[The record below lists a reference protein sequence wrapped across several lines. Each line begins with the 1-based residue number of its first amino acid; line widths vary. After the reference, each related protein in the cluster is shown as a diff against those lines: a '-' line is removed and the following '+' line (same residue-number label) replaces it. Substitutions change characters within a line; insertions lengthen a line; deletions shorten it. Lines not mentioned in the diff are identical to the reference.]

1 MSNAISGKSKT
12 AFSVVE
18 VKGTMGSK
26 ARLAPDPSVSV
37 SDIMKAV
44 TAVTQQLG
52 ISDMLK
58 LLNSKHRMTWKS
70 APDAEWLGSTNIS
83 TLCEK
88 LFQVHSNGV
97 LSSNKLQQALMK
109 VQTTEGRLNFSKL
122 HDAAFL
128 DRCDEQ
134 IRVACAQYREIKKD
148 ATKYVRCLK
157 RASPEEKKNIDS
169 VLSVL
174 VFEDEEAE
182 KPEDEIPRKCTEVE
196 VEPAPVAAA
205 DSGEPR
211 RSPKRVFQRVL
222 EKKVSDPT
230 SPGKSDTACGSS
242 RSKKAKSPKAS
253 FKSKL
258 ALLQLDKD
266 EEKELLLWMEQAVP
280 EPAKKKKKTKTGAS
294 SDQSKPKVRAAQKK
308 PAAKTDRKQVSFSA
322 KKCTFKHR
330 ATSTAYHKAKSE
342 ALKAGASREDA
353 LLAARAASQKVADDI
368 SSGVLKET

>member
-1 MSNAISGKSKT
+1 MSYNLSTWHWRRLGVYKKEDLRSLSLRT
-12 AFSVVE
+12 ADSVDLQREHEWFRAAADLCEITRATLLLVRGCPRRGMFLSYFVVRGCIQVVE

-44 TAVTQQLG
+44 TAVTQQWG

-70 APDAEWLGSTNIS
+70 APDAEWLGSINIS

-97 LSSNKLQQALMK
+97 LSSKKLQQALMK

-122 HDAAFL
+122 HDADFL

-169 VLSVL
+169 VLSVS

-182 KPEDEIPRKCTEVE
+182 KPEDEIPRTCTEVE
-196 VEPAPVAAA
+196 VEPAQVAAA
-205 DSGEPR
+205 DSLLYYMTYFLLPEAALSNLQCIWSKIKFYYKELKVKHQYHYFNRLTMYVRKTGP
-211 RSPKRVFQRVL
+211 PKLRGRGAEVL
-222 EKKVSDPT
+222 GLGKV
-230 SPGKSDTACGSS
+230 
-242 RSKKAKSPKAS
+242 
-253 FKSKL
+253 
-258 ALLQLDKD
+258 LLQ
-266 EEKELLLWMEQAVP
+266 AHVP
-280 EPAKKKKKTKTGAS
+280 RPA
-294 SDQSKPKVRAAQKK
+294 QPE
-308 PAAKTDRKQVSFSA
+308 
-322 KKCTFKHR
+322 H
-330 ATSTAYHKAKSE
+330 
-342 ALKAGASREDA
+342 
-353 LLAARAASQKVADDI
+353 
-368 SSGVLKET
+368 